1 MHGQSESVETK
12 LAIFRHK
19 FPRPDGYNTDRIAL
33 SETLIREEFKE
44 VMEALAN
51 YEVASEFARIWKSDQ
66 LAKYILRKRR
76 AELLKEL
83 CDLVYVAVDAA
94 IAEKLPFDVAFN
106 RVHASNMSKLGEDGK
121 PVYREDGKIM
131 KSKNYLPAVLE
142 DLV

>member
-19 FPRPDGYNTDRIAL
+19 FPRPEGYNTDRIAL
-33 SETLIREEFKE
+33 SETLLREEFKE

-66 LAKYILRKRR
+66 LAKDTLRKRR

-94 IAEKLPFDVAFN
+94 VAEKLPFDVAFN

-121 PVYREDGKIM
+121 PVYREDGKVT
-131 KSKNYLPAVLE
+131 KGPNYKPAQLE